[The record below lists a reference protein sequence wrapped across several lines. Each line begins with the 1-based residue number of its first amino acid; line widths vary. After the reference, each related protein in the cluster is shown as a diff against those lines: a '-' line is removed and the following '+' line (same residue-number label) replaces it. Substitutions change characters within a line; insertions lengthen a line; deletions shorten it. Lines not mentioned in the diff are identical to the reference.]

1 MVTPIETGPEIPRQR
16 LSCLSNILSRSIV
29 LFLTT
34 YFEDYWENI
43 TLNFYLTKCTLAA
56 HIINVTLSFYIFIQT
71 KISLNATSY

>member
-1 MVTPIETGPEIPRQR
+1 MVTPIETGPEIQTQR
-16 LSCLSNILSRSIV
+16 LSCLSNRSIV

-43 TLNFYLTKCTLAA
+43 TLNFYLTKCILTA

-71 KISLNATSY
+71 KVSLNATSF